1 MYMCNDK
8 HAHKRIVRPP
18 PTLSPKTNPTHSSA
32 TDAVAGA
39 KVAIKKCP
47 NAFEDLVDAKRIV
60 REIRLLMH
68 FRHENIVRV
77 RILCGGGGVV
87 GLWGVFGRLVGC
99 LIGWLIGLFVCVG
112 SMDGRADGRRCH
124 HH

>member
-1 MYMCNDK
+1 M
-8 HAHKRIVRPP
+8 A
-18 PTLSPKTNPTHSSA
+18 A
-32 TDAVAGA
+32 TQQ

-77 RILCGGGGVV
+77 RLLLGGRCCAFGGS
-87 GLWGVFGRLVGC
+87 LVGW
-99 LIGWLIGLFVCVG
+99 LGGWLIGLLVCG
-112 SMDGRADGRRCH
+112 SMDGRTDGRRCH
-124 HH
+124 HHLPTTPPPPTQN